1 MNKSTK
7 FCKLHPLQEPD
18 KTNIYR
24 ENSNLDFVF
33 RNALKLATI
42 LGSELG
48 SIPNMCLIKREISS
62 QRRDHTA
69 GWATIV
75 NHTNVELSGHYHISV
90 HLTAPLT
97 L

>member
-7 FCKLHPLQEPD
+7 FCKLHPLREPD

-42 LGSELG
+42 LGS
-48 SIPNMCLIKREISS
+48 
-62 QRRDHTA
+62 
-69 GWATIV
+69 
-75 NHTNVELSGHYHISV
+75 
-90 HLTAPLT
+90 
-97 L
+97 